1 MNAQPMEGYESLP
14 KARSYRLLDFE
25 WVVVVT
31 LESFPLQF
39 LLRVG
44 VRSPTPT

>member
-14 KARSYRLLDFE
+14 TARSYRLLDFE
-25 WVVVVT
+25 WAEIVT
-31 LESFPLQF
+31 LESFPLSSSCGS
-39 LLRVG
+39 G